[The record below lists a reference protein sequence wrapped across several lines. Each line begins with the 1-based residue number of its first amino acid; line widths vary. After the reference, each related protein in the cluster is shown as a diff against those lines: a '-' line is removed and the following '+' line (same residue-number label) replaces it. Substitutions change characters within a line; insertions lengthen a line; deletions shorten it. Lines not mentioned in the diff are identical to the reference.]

1 MKRFMLYSLMVV
13 VFFLSG
19 CVMRVASLEVDRVD
33 QKIKGNRGI
42 IFGKV
47 PALVEK
53 ERRKTRTI
61 YDVEIEL
68 GSPADIE
75 IQRTEDGPSQ
85 EGNKGYI
92 QRKDVFEKTQAPV
105 RTQRSPLTQGVPPY
119 SARPQV
125 IYQKPAVDTL
135 KKEGTGEI
143 RESSGKES
151 AIPETYMVEK
161 GDTLQKISKKFYG
174 TTRQW
179 KKIYE
184 ANKELSK
191 SPDKIRA
198 GQIVNIP
205 QL

>member
-1 MKRFMLYSLMVV
+1 MKRSMLYSLMAV

-19 CVMRVASLEVDRVD
+19 CVMRVASREVDRVD

-68 GSPADIE
+68 GAPADIE

-105 RTQRSPLTQGVPPY
+105 RTQRSPLTQGAAPLYPG
-119 SARPQV
+119 RPQV
-125 IYQKPAVDTL
+125 IYQKPAADTL
-135 KKEGTGEI
+135 KKEGTV
-143 RESSGKES
+143 RQ
-151 AIPETYMVEK
+151 AYTVEK

-174 TTRQW
+174 TTRHW

-184 ANKELSK
+184 ANKELLK
-191 SPDKIRA
+191 SPDKIRP
-198 GQIVNIP
+198 GQILNIP
-205 QL
+205 QQ

>member
-1 MKRFMLYSLMVV
+1 MKRLMLYSLMAV

-19 CVMRVASLEVDRVD
+19 CVMRVAPREVDRVD
-33 QKIKGNRGI
+33 QKIQGNRGI
-42 IFGKV
+42 IFGKA
-47 PALVEK
+47 PSLPKK

-68 GSPADIE
+68 GSPLDIE
-75 IQRTEDGPSQ
+75 MKKREDGPSQ

-92 QRKDVFEKTQAPV
+92 QRKDVFEERRAPV
-105 RTQRSPLTQGVPPY
+105 RTQSSGLTQGALPLY
-119 SARPQV
+119 SGKPQV

-135 KKEGTGEI
+135 KKEGAGEI
-143 RESSGKES
+143 RESAGKEG
-151 AIPETYMVEK
+151 AVHETYTVEK

-184 ANKELSK
+184 ANKELLK
-191 SPDKIRA
+191 SPDTIRP
-198 GQIVNIP
+198 GQTLNIP
-205 QL
+205 Q